1 MDELEHQKIKK
12 LWAERDRV
20 TRAMSNDG
28 LFRASVI
35 HNSRSVRAAHE
46 KHQLNPIGSI
56 VLARALTGASLMAS
70 FLKGEE
76 RVVITAN
83 GDGLVGSLYAEAMSI
98 GEVRGYVNM
107 NETPESDRIGPL
119 GEGLLKVQRVLYGEY
134 EPVMGIVALRR
145 GDVTSDLSHYL
156 TQSEQ
161 IPSVFVID
169 VDYNQDE
176 TIRECAGLLIQAMP
190 GARPEDLFA
199 VYDKIDY
206 LERLTAYI
214 DRGSSQEDI
223 LREVLPGEITIV
235 TSSPVD
241 YFCRCSQEKFKSLL
255 LTLGLEEVQA
265 MRSAGQNELVCQYCA
280 SKYYLSDDDFID
292 LEQRL
297 QASRN

>member
-1 MDELEHQKIKK
+1 
-12 LWAERDRV
+12 
-20 TRAMSNDG
+20 
-28 LFRASVI
+28 
-35 HNSRSVRAAHE
+35 
-46 KHQLNPIGSI
+46 
-56 VLARALTGASLMAS
+56 
-70 FLKGEE
+70 
-76 RVVITAN
+76 
-83 GDGLVGSLYAEAMSI
+83 
-98 GEVRGYVNM
+98 M
-107 NETPESDRIGPL
+107 NQTPETDRIGPL
-119 GEGLLKVQRVLYGEY
+119 GDGLLKVQRVLYGEY

-176 TIRECAGLLIQAMP
+176 TIRESAGLLIQAMP

-214 DRGSSQEDI
+214 DRGSSPEDI

-241 YFCRCSQEKFKSLL
+241 YFCRCSQDKFKSLL
-255 LTLGLEEVQA
+255 LTLGLDEVLA

-297 QASRN
+297 QAARN